1 MMLAP
6 DASLQDGLLDVVMV
20 GHVGKGTFLRLLPT
34 VFKGGH
40 VRQPNVTIVRAAK
53 VEISADRPFAMYADG
68 DPIGTLPITVRAL
81 KAAVRVLVPR

>member
-1 MMLAP
+1 
-6 DASLQDGLLDVVMV
+6 
-20 GHVGKGTFLRLLPT
+20 
-34 VFKGGH
+34 
-40 VRQPNVTIVRAAK
+40 VRQPNVAIVRAAK